1 VKGALAGGIFPGE
14 ESILTA
20 ADLTGAGLGIASGWV
35 DHDQASGGIGL
46 GSNVLSGGVQAW
58 NIGKGIGKVA
68 YAHRGAYQ
76 QTAAGKKV
84 ARNMKT
90 EGALDIVGNTLD
102 LGNTLGSTT
111 VNATK
116 VAGGNDTAETAGGVT
131 SGAFGI
137 ASGLFGGG
145 KSLFDLGS
153 SIKSRYDAKK
163 FTNNA
168 DADVAAIANIHKK
181 QQDTKARDAGIGFG
195 KSIGN
200 IIGGA
205 GSIVGALGST
215 TAGNVLYSVG
225 TGMSMLG
232 SIGQVVNKGSAPKDT
247 EKAAKGLAAKISRG
261 DPEADRYA
269 QRLGIDPNQVRNDPY
284 LAQLITTKMGG

>member
-102 LGNTLGSTT
+102 F
-111 VNATK
+111 
-116 VAGGNDTAETAGGVT
+116 GNDTAETAGGVT